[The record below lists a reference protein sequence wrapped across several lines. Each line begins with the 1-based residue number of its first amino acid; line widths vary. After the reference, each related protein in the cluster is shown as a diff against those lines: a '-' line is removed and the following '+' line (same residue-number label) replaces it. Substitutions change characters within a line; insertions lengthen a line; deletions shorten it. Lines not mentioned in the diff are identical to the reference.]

1 MWEDKYSQ
9 ALYYRRKAAGLC
21 VDCGQ
26 ELDRDGARCQRCRDR
41 INAATKKQRE
51 EVATRGVCPRCGKRK
66 LWGDEKE
73 CIECRAEAAGRQA
86 EWREKNSEAF
96 RESHA
101 IWSKKTYSK
110 RREAGICTRCGK
122 RPAAPGKA
130 MCGICSARQNTRR
143 RERARQNGVMSPEER
158 KAYKEERGICFFCD
172 NPVKPEYKVCEK
184 HYNANVEN
192 QKKANRDEIRRSLKV
207 HFARNKNGKEIDA
220 GENRKNPP
228 A

>member
-1 MWEDKYSQ
+1 M
-9 ALYYRRKAAGLC
+9 
-21 VDCGQ
+21 
-26 ELDRDGARCQRCRDR
+26 
-41 INAATKKQRE
+41 
-51 EVATRGVCPRCGKRK
+51 CPRCGKRK

-143 RERARQNGVMSPEER
+143 RERARQNGWMSPEER
-158 KAYKEERGICFFCD
+158 KAYREERGICFFCD
-172 NPVKPEYKVCEK
+172 NPVKPGYKVCEK
-184 HYNANVEN
+184 HYEANVEN
-192 QKKANRDEIRRSLKV
+192 QKKANRDEIRRSLRA
-207 HFARNKNGKEIDA
+207 HFARNKNGKETNA